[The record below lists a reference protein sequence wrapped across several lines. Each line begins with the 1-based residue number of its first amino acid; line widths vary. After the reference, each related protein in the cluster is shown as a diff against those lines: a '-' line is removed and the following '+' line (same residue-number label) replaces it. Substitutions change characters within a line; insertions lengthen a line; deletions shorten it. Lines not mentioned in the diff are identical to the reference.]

1 MCIYKKKTLLFLGAG
16 ANNQWVGA
24 TTKSITHKLI
34 ESDCFYCLIKEY
46 LSDEIGRPVNFE
58 DIISTIDNLFL
69 FYRGNQPPIDS
80 EIPLIFDVKK
90 GIDEYIKHNS
100 IGNEVEF
107 VAVKFYKAINII
119 VKQIRDYAIVIDE
132 KKESNDLL
140 AGFLKSISKNNIIR
154 AYTTNYDRLPIDAC
168 KYSTKGKSIT
178 FNDGFSVRT
187 DLKPSSSENI
197 DDSKRLKGFNLK
209 EVLHNKDSNC
219 YYNLHGS
226 IYWDWIH
233 EKEQFLLSDDPIDLE
248 LHSGDLMK
256 DSIQKGN
263 PNEPFLISPI
273 ITGYKKTQRLSLP
286 PFNAYYNAF
295 FYDCMECDTWYII
308 GYSFSDIHL
317 NNLMKTAISH
327 RREIPK
333 IIYIDKQDVNS
344 LKNGYNLNAN
354 FQDIFNG
361 QVYKIFDKYKYIDD
375 YLFCSNDNKIFLYFD
390 GFETFLRNNVWHSI
404 L

>member
-1 MCIYKKKTLLFLGAG
+1 MKTIDKVLLFTGSG
-16 ANNQWVGA
+16 VNFPWDGA
-24 TTKSITHKLI
+24 TSVAITKKLT
-34 ESDCFYCLIKEY
+34 DNNRFYGLIKEY
-46 LSDEIGRPVNFE
+46 LSKNIERPINFE

-69 FYRGNQPPIDS
+69 FYRGNQTPVDS
-80 EIPLIFDVKK
+80 EISLIFDVKK
-90 GIDEYIKHNS
+90 GIDKYLKNNS
-100 IGNEVEF
+100 NGNEVEF
-107 VAVKFYKAINII
+107 VAGKFYKAIDII
-119 VKQIRDYAIVIDE
+119 VKQIRDYAIEIDK
-132 KKESNDLL
+132 KKENNDLL
-140 AGFLKSISKNNIIR
+140 VDFLKYISENDIIR
-154 AYTTNYDRLPIDAC
+154 AYTTNYDRLLIDAC
-168 KYSTKGKSIT
+168 KYSTKDKSIT
-178 FNDGFSVRT
+178 FSDGFSVDT
-187 DLKPSSSENI
+187 DIKPSNSRNI
-197 DDSKRLKGFNLK
+197 DDGKKLKVFNLSD
-209 EVLHNKDSNC
+209 VVNKRDIYC

-226 IYWDWIH
+226 VYWDWNH

-248 LHSGDLMK
+248 LHSDDLMK
-256 DSIQKGN
+256 DSVKVGN

-286 PFNAYYNAF
+286 PFNAYYNSF
-295 FYDCMECDTWYII
+295 FNDCIECDTWYII

-333 IIYIDKQDVNS
+333 IIYIDKPDVNN

-361 QVYKIFDKYKYIDD
+361 HVYKIFDKYKYIDD

-390 GFETFLRNNVWHSI
+390 GFETFLKNNIWHSI